1 MPLTPAAPRLYTRG
15 MKGRAAFLLLLTAG
29 IASAQTRVAAPAE
42 VPLAGAIGG
51 GAVLAAPA
59 TLAPA
64 ALTLSASLSSPAGA
78 LSAPAA
84 EPAAFAAAP
93 AAAQAAAPA
102 LAAAA
107 SLDAAPAAAK
117 AAAAEGQLPA
127 LAAASAA
134 FAPVRGESPAS
145 GAAKAAAAFDGGRP
159 LSVLMAAS
167 EAVPFIK
174 TGGLA
179 DVVDAVSRGLA
190 ERGHRVMLVLP
201 KFKQLKTDGVE
212 FKPAGRVSVPIGDR
226 TETAGL
232 LTARVKGVDVVLLE
246 HPGYYERARGPYD
259 GVSAYGND
267 DNDERFAFYSRAAL
281 EAARALDFRPD
292 VVHAHDWH
300 AGLIPAY
307 LKLVYGADPF
317 FAATRSVVTIHNL
330 AFQGV
335 YPQASA
341 VKVGF
346 AAKDLGAMG
355 PLEYWGSTSYLKA
368 GLALADAVT
377 TVSPTYAREIQSG
390 SQFGMGMEGVLR
402 ARPDGVQGIIN
413 GLDPEL
419 NDPRTDEF
427 LPRRYG
433 AEDVAEGK
441 AANKARL
448 QERLGLQADPGAPL
462 FAVASRLAEQKGIDL
477 VLDAIHEIVARG
489 AQVVVTGSGDKK
501 LEELLAE
508 AVARHPGRVA
518 SHKFDETFVHV
529 VYAAADFL
537 LMPSRFE
544 PCGLSQ
550 LIAHRYGTLPIV
562 TRTGGLA
569 DTVRDLRVDAERGD
583 GIVMHGF
590 SMLDLVEAVEA
601 AIAGYAHPG
610 ALPAARATAMA
621 NDSSWAPP
629 LDAYEALY
637 RRITGTPSAS
647 RAENAA
653 PGSADSASS
662 TSSASDARR
671 DGSTAP

>member
-1 MPLTPAAPRLYTRG
+1 
-15 MKGRAAFLLLLTAG
+15 MKGRAPFLAVLLLAG
-29 IASAQTRVAAPAE
+29 SAAAQTRLAVPETAPLTAPLGSVSAAPAAGIPAAL
-42 VPLAGAIGG
+42 PLAASFS
-51 GAVLAAPA
+51 APSLSAAALAAPA
-59 TLAPA
+59 AEA
-64 ALTLSASLSSPAGA
+64 SA
-78 LSAPAA
+78 
-84 EPAAFAAAP
+84 AAAP
-93 AAAQAAAPA
+93 AAALAAPA
-102 LAAAA
+102 AEPSSPAV
-107 SLDAAPAAAK
+107 AAPAAA
-117 AAAAEGQLPA
+117 AAAPTSALGSATALVPA
-127 LAAASAA
+127 
-134 FAPVRGESPAS
+134 RGEPPAA

-190 ERGHRVMLVLP
+190 DRGHRVMLVLP

-212 FKPAGRVSVPIGDR
+212 FRRAGTVSVPIGDR

-232 LTARVKGVDVVLLE
+232 LTANVKGVDVVLLD
-246 HPGYYERARGPYD
+246 HPGYYERSGGPYSSPS
-259 GVSAYGND
+259 VYGHD

-335 YPQASA
+335 YPLESA
-341 VKVGF
+341 IKVGF
-346 AAKDLGAMG
+346 APKDLAPMG
-355 PLEYWGSTSYLKA
+355 PLEYWGSASYLKA
-368 GLALADAVT
+368 GLVLADAVT
-377 TVSPTYAREIQSG
+377 TVSPTYAKEIQAG
-390 SQFGMGMEGVLR
+390 PQFGMGMEGVLR
-402 ARPDGVQGIIN
+402 ARPYGVHGIIN
-413 GLDPEL
+413 GLDAEL

-427 LPRRYG
+427 IPRRYG
-433 AEDVAEGK
+433 AEDAAEGK
-441 AANKARL
+441 AENKAWL
-448 QERLGLQADPGAPL
+448 QQRLGLDQDPHAPL
-462 FAVASRLAEQKGIDL
+462 FAVASRLAAQKGIDL

-501 LEELLAE
+501 LEDLLAA

-518 SHKFDETFVHV
+518 SHPFDEAFVHV

-537 LMPSRFE
+537 FMPSRFE

-550 LIAHRYGTLPIV
+550 LIAHSYGTLPIV

-569 DTVRDLRVDAERGD
+569 DTVLDLRADAEYGD

-590 SMLDLVEAVEA
+590 SVLDLVEAVEA
-601 AIAGYAHPG
+601 AIAGYEHPG
-610 ALPAARATAMA
+610 ALATARATAMA
-621 NDSSWAPP
+621 NDPSWKHP
-629 LDAYEALY
+629 LEAYEALY
-637 RRITGTPSAS
+637 RRITGTESAS
-647 RAENAA
+647 RASNAA

-662 TSSASDARR
+662 TSSAKDERR
-671 DGSTAP
+671 DDSTAR